1 MEILIA
7 TNNQHKIKE
16 YQEIF
21 NQFNI
26 KVLSLKDLGIVCD
39 PEETGETFEE
49 NSLIKARECAK
60 YTNKIILADDS
71 GLIIN
76 QLPDILGVKSSRFL
90 GEDTPYEIKRKEVI
104 KRLEG
109 KDRKASFVCCITILN
124 MEKEPLVFKGECFG
138 RISEKEEGNQGFGY
152 DPIFIPDSY
161 EKTFASLGD
170 EVKNKISHRGIASS
184 KLVEYLKEKF
194 YEDFAN

>member
-1 MEILIA
+1 
-7 TNNQHKIKE
+7 
-16 YQEIF
+16 
-21 NQFNI
+21 
-26 KVLSLKDLGIVCD
+26 
-39 PEETGETFEE
+39 
-49 NSLIKARECAK
+49 
-60 YTNKIILADDS
+60 
-71 GLIIN
+71 
-76 QLPDILGVKSSRFL
+76 
-90 GEDTPYEIKRKEVI
+90 
-104 KRLEG
+104 
-109 KDRKASFVCCITILN
+109 

-194 YEDFAN
+194 YEDIANK

>member
-60 YTNKIILADDS
+60 YTDKIILADDS

-76 QLPDILGVKSSRFL
+76 QIPDILGVKSSRFL

-124 MEKEPLVFKGECFG
+124 MEIEPLVFKCECFG

>member
-60 YTNKIILADDS
+60 YTDKIILADDS
-71 GLIIN
+71 G
-76 QLPDILGVKSSRFL
+76 
-90 GEDTPYEIKRKEVI
+90 
-104 KRLEG
+104 
-109 KDRKASFVCCITILN
+109 
-124 MEKEPLVFKGECFG
+124 
-138 RISEKEEGNQGFGY
+138 
-152 DPIFIPDSY
+152 
-161 EKTFASLGD
+161 
-170 EVKNKISHRGIASS
+170 
-184 KLVEYLKEKF
+184 
-194 YEDFAN
+194 

>member
-60 YTNKIILADDS
+60 YTDKIILADDS

-76 QLPDILGVKSSRFL
+76 QIPDILGVKSSRFL

>member
-60 YTNKIILADDS
+60 YTDKIILADDS

-76 QLPDILGVKSSRFL
+76 QIPDILGVKSSRFL

-161 EKTFASLGD
+161 ENTFASLGD